1 MSGEDQNTERKQGM
15 KFRIN
20 KNGDILLKIVYWGCA
35 GSGKTTAVDTL
46 FKLVEEGENNIEII
60 TNLKKIDM
68 KGGSTLYFD
77 RGVFRSKIQ
86 EKIYYH
92 IYTVAGQVRFSPLRK
107 KVFEGT
113 NAIIFVFDSQR
124 SRIDAN
130 INSLKELKKISGNRL
145 ISEIPMLVMV
155 NKQDLPNP
163 LTKSEM
169 ADILRQEG
177 LYYPIDHSL
186 NTWNPIIYE
195 TIALYKN
202 SQNIYTIFSE
212 MLRRISQYVLKDRT
226 DFDNNSPNLPKDV
239 PDL

>member
-1 MSGEDQNTERKQGM
+1 MTEEVQIAEQKAPM

-20 KNGDILLKIVYWGCA
+20 KKGEILLKLVYWGCA

-46 FKLVEEGENNIEII
+46 FKLVEEGDYNIEII
-60 TNLKKIDM
+60 LNLKKIDM
-68 KGGSTLYFD
+68 KSGSTLYFD

-92 IYTVAGQVRFSPLRK
+92 VYTVAGQVRFSPLRK

-113 NAIIFVFDSQR
+113 NAIMFVFDGQR
-124 SRIDAN
+124 SRINDN
-130 INSLKELKKISGNRL
+130 IYSLKELKKISGNRL

-163 LTKSEM
+163 LTKGEVEE
-169 ADILRQEG
+169 ILRQEG
-177 LYYPIDHSL
+177 LFYPSDHNL
-186 NTWNPIIYE
+186 NTWNPIVYE

-226 DFDNNSPNLPKDV
+226 DLDKNIPNLSKDV